1 MTTLPRDI
9 QCSQDVG
16 RMAALGKFD
25 REFTVHGCAYRQN
38 GETFYRIYE
47 QADAL
52 YHYCET
58 SDLRGLCTTLPQSH
72 TLRTGVPSGTED
84 TLWQE
89 IKWQLARALMA
100 DYPDDYLDL
109 LNKLS
114 ALPAV
119 NTALPLLQQWQEQ
132 LEGRFERPWLQLFD
146 SLVDYCCAAKL
157 LTAKSYHTLKQW
169 LALNWRQMEDD
180 VLLKD
185 IYERTLHGIAYLCD
199 GALQYKIDAQYA
211 NLYRKRQQLLAQGL
225 LVTPIYS
232 QTYWFQAFSELADVK
247 KQFLLLLQQLLPP
260 CLTFLERLKQQP
272 SFIAPEKF
280 FSVYQTA
287 CRQYGPAALE
297 TLQAYG
303 RQWQCL
309 S

>member
-1 MTTLPRDI
+1 MTTLLRDI

-16 RMAALGKFD
+16 HMAALGKFD

-58 SDLRGLCTTLPQSH
+58 NDLRGLCTTLPQSH

-89 IKWQLARALMA
+89 IKW
-100 DYPDDYLDL
+100 
-109 LNKLS
+109 
-114 ALPAV
+114 
-119 NTALPLLQQWQEQ
+119 Q

-169 LALNWRQMEDD
+169 LALNWRQADGG
-180 VLLKD
+180 
-185 IYERTLHGIAYLCD
+185 RCAPQGYL
-199 GALQYKIDAQYA
+199 
-211 NLYRKRQQLLAQGL
+211 
-225 LVTPIYS
+225 
-232 QTYWFQAFSELADVK
+232 
-247 KQFLLLLQQLLPP
+247 
-260 CLTFLERLKQQP
+260 
-272 SFIAPEKF
+272 
-280 FSVYQTA
+280 
-287 CRQYGPAALE
+287 
-297 TLQAYG
+297 
-303 RQWQCL
+303 
-309 S
+309 